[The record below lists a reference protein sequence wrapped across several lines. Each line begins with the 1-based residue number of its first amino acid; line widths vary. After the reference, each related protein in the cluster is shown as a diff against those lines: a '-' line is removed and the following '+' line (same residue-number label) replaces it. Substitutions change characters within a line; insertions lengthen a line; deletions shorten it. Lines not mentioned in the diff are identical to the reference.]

1 MTQQPSEQN
10 PGVYREITPLGIGLG
25 ILQGM
30 LMTAAFVY
38 AGMRLGF
45 GIGGSTIAA
54 IMGFAIL
61 RGVFRKGTI
70 PENNIN
76 QTIASGINTTG
87 SGIIFTLP
95 VLYLMGHLGNDIHSD
110 LKTLGL
116 ITIAATAG
124 SFIGVAVI
132 IPLRKQMIEFERL
145 RFPSG
150 TAVSVILKSPGA
162 GMKKA
167 LLTVAGTLVSA
178 FVAWL
183 VLKGYLPEDLAV
195 GSWFGFPE
203 YTQTAIY
210 LSLMNLGAGIM
221 AGGGGLG
228 FAVGGI
234 LAYWLLAPAAVM
246 MGWAV
251 PPETVAEAGAA
262 AWQTE
267 FVYRQML
274 RPLGIGML
282 IGGALTG
289 AFLALPVLKSV
300 MKSLKQA
307 ATAATTSGPSAAS
320 DELPIQAIYAATGFS
335 FLFLLGTCI
344 VIGDGV
350 PLWRSIAIA
359 IAGLIWMI
367 LAGMIVAQCTGA
379 TDTSPLSGLS
389 LIAVT
394 LVLYLSDFNI
404 LVTVLVGVT
413 VCVATS
419 QCADMMQDLKTGFM
433 VGSVPVKQQIAQ
445 LAVAWIGPI
454 IAVST
459 VALLWGYG
467 SNQPGFGTGTNLPAP
482 QAQALQSMIDGVV
495 NGNAPVPKY
504 VAGGILGAL
513 LSLLPVGGL
522 GVLVGLA
529 MYLPFSITL
538 GYGIGCLVGMGMTKA
553 KGVDWVEDNVTPFAA
568 GLIVGEALMGLSD
581 ALLKIWAVLPAQYQ
595 TNIRLGLLAL
605 IILAVTA
612 VIVAM
617 IRSNQLKAGWVVFCA
632 LFLIAAAAAMKVSV
646 IDGKILHVPMYGVII
661 LCVAAGLVI
670 QKIMNE
676 SAKAEMLAST
686 STKTSATEF
695 EPDYYLG
702 HILACFE
709 TKEVDLIT
717 IEEVQGI
724 CLRMANE
731 RFRYMQVYG
740 IQQFAEFFEPFSFA
754 ERYTNR
760 AWSALVDGY
769 RAECKQDWQIASNLF
784 KQALDSYQS
793 VQKNS
798 RHG

>member
-1 MTQQPSEQN
+1 MKQQQGP
-10 PGVYREITPLGIGLG
+10 YREITVLGVVLG
-25 ILQGM
+25 ILQGVI
-30 LMTAAFVY
+30 MTAAFVY

-61 RGVFRKGTI
+61 KGVFGKGTI

-95 VLYLMGHLGNDIHSD
+95 VLYLMGYLGQDLQSD

-116 ITIAATAG
+116 ITLAATAG

-162 GMKKA
+162 GPKKA
-167 LLTVAGTLVSA
+167 ILTVLGTLVSA

-183 VLKGYLPEDLAV
+183 VLKGFLPEDLPV
-195 GSWFGFPE
+195 GQWLGLPA

-228 FAVGGI
+228 FAIGGI
-234 LAYWLLAPAAVM
+234 LAYWVLAPLAVGL
-246 MGWAV
+246 GWA
-251 PPETVAEAGAA
+251 PIPETMTLIEGE
-262 AWQTE
+262 AWQQN

-282 IGGALTG
+282 IGGAVMG

-300 MKSLKQA
+300 FKALSQA
-307 ATAATTSGPSAAS
+307 AKTAASGAPSAS
-320 DELPIQAIYAATGFS
+320 SEELSIKAIYGATVFA
-335 FLFLLGTCI
+335 FLFLFATCYLI
-344 VIGDGV
+344 EKDMA
-350 PLWRSIAIA
+350 LWQCFFIAL
-359 IAGLIWMI
+359 AGLIWMV
-367 LAGMIVAQCTGA
+367 LAGMIVAQCTGT

-394 LVLYLSDFNI
+394 LVLFMSSHHI
-404 LVTVLVGVT
+404 LITVLIGVT

-433 VGSVPVKQQIAQ
+433 VGSSPLKQQIVQ
-445 LAVAWIGPI
+445 LAVAWIGPV
-454 IAVST
+454 IAVAT

-467 SNQPGFGTGTNLPAP
+467 SGAAGFGVGTNLPAP
-482 QAQALQSMIDGVV
+482 QAQALESMIQGVV
-495 NGNAPVPKY
+495 SGNAPTEKY
-504 VAGGILGAL
+504 VAGGFLGAA

-522 GVLVGLA
+522 GVLIGLA

-538 GYGIGCLVGMGMTKA
+538 GYGIGCVISMGITKV
-553 KGVDWVEDNVTPFAA
+553 KGIDWVENNITPFAA

-581 ALLKIWAVLPAQYQ
+581 ALFKIWDVLPADFRSQIQ
-595 TNIRLGLLAL
+595 TTCLVVLILLILGVL
-605 IILAVTA
+605 IIAVKKKALDPLWLAFGTT
-612 VIVAM
+612 
-617 IRSNQLKAGWVVFCA
+617 
-632 LFLIAAAAAMKVSV
+632 FLISTTAALKVTMA
-646 IDGKILHVPMYGVII
+646 DGKVLHTPVLLYFIPTLILSVLITRTVKNRQKANRPIKADSEST
-661 LCVAAGLVI
+661 LAGAY
-670 QKIMNE
+670 MGPE
-676 SAKAEMLAST
+676 
-686 STKTSATEF
+686 
-695 EPDYYLG
+695 YYLQ
-702 HILACFE
+702 HIRACFE
-709 TKEVDLIT
+709 TMEADLIT
-717 IEEVQGI
+717 IEEVQAL

-731 RFRYMQVYG
+731 RFHYIQEYG
-740 IQQFAEFFEPFSFA
+740 IENFARFFEPFSFA

-769 RAECKQDWQIASNLF
+769 RQECKANWQFASEQFAIALSECEQLN
-784 KQALDSYQS
+784 
-793 VQKNS
+793 QKS
-798 RHG
+798 ERK